1 MAEGSITWR
10 GKKAWRMPLLLA
22 GLLLVGALGAPAQKH
37 YKELTYP
44 PLRDLQVPPVERFE
58 LANGLVVYLVEDHRL
73 PQVEGYVRVR
83 TGSRFE
89 PADQVGLASIV
100 GQVMRTGG
108 TATRPGEEINRLLE
122 NVGASVETSVGTTVA
137 TASMFTL
144 KENLPQVLGILAEI
158 LANPAFPEDKLELAR
173 VQERTA
179 IARRNDDVGQ
189 IANREFTKLVYGK
202 ESPYARQTEYDTIR
216 NITREDLV
224 AFHRR
229 YFHPNQA
236 ILGLWGDFDAAE
248 MRAEVERVFGSWPR
262 GGEEVPPLPEVPQER
277 AGSINFIQKDDVNQ
291 TNVRIGHVGG
301 RFDDPDYFALNVMSE
316 ILGGGFSSR
325 LFRRVRSDLGLAYAV
340 FGTWNAA
347 YDHLGVLYLRVDTK
361 SETTVQAIEAVVNE
375 VRRMTQEPVSAEE
388 LRMAKEG
395 ILNSFVFNF
404 DTTGEVVRRLMIY
417 EYYGYPPD
425 FLERFK
431 SNVEKV
437 TAEDVL
443 RAARRWLRPEDLVI
457 LAVGRQQDFDQP
469 LSALGNVNTVDISI
483 PPPSSQAAMPAEA
496 TPESRARGREVLE
509 RAIEGMGGLEV
520 LRSLRDVTVLSKV
533 TQVTPQGEF
542 ELIVKTH
549 WQPPVKLRQ
558 DVVSPF
564 GEVSLGYDGERAW
577 RKSPRGVQEL
587 APEQEERLLA
597 AMRRSPEVL
606 LLEAYEGERE
616 VRYLESETVN
626 GSEAD
631 VIAITDESGDTVKLY
646 VEQETGRIL
655 KRSFQGWSPF
665 AGPVSEENLYSDFR
679 TVSGLTV
686 PFKQV
691 TFQDGKKS
699 SEQTVQSYEVNVGLD
714 PELFSPEEGEP

>member
-1 MAEGSITWR
+1 MAKGSMTWR
-10 GKKAWRMPLLLA
+10 GKKARRMPLLLV
-22 GLLLVGALGAPAQKH
+22 GLLLVGGLGAAAQKQ

-44 PLRDLQVPPVERFE
+44 PLRDLQLPPVERFE
-58 LANGLVVYLVEDHRL
+58 LANGLVVYLVEDHTL
-73 PQVEGYVRVR
+73 PKVEGYVRVR

-89 PADQVGLASIV
+89 PADRVGLASIL

-108 TATRPGEEINRLLE
+108 TTTHPGEEIDRMLE

-144 KENLPQVLGILAEI
+144 KENLPQVLAILADI
-158 LANPAFPEDKLELAR
+158 LENPVFPEDKLELAK

-236 ILGLWGDFDAAE
+236 LLGLWGDFDTAE

-262 GGEEVPPLPEVPQER
+262 GGEEVPPLPEVPQEWT
-277 AGSINFIQKDDVNQ
+277 GSINFIPKDDVNQ

-325 LFRRVRSDLGLAYAV
+325 LFRRVRSDLGLAYAA

-347 YDHLGVLYLRVDTK
+347 YDHPGMFYLRVDTK
-361 SETTVQAIEAVVNE
+361 SESTVQAIEEVIKE
-375 VRRMTQEPVSAEE
+375 VRRLTQEPVSPEE
-388 LRMAKEG
+388 LRLAKEG

-404 DTTGEVVRRLMIY
+404 DTTGEVVRRLMTY
-417 EYYGYPPD
+417 EYYGYPSD
-425 FLERFK
+425 FLERYK
-431 SNVEKV
+431 ANVEKV

-457 LAVGRQQDFDQP
+457 LAVGRQQDFDRP

-483 PPPSSQAAMPAEA
+483 PPPSRETAVATEA
-496 TPESRARGREVLE
+496 TPESRVRGREVLE
-509 RAIEGMGGLEV
+509 RAIAGRGGLEA
-520 LRSLRDVTVLSKV
+520 LSSLRDVTVLSQI

-542 ELIVKTH
+542 ELTVKIR
-549 WQPPVKLRQ
+549 WQPPTKFRQ

-577 RKSPRGVQEL
+577 QKSPRGVQEFP
-587 APEQEERLLA
+587 PEQEARLLA
-597 AMRRSPEVL
+597 ALRRSPEVL
-606 LLEAYEGERE
+606 LLEAHQGERE
-616 VRYLESETVN
+616 VQYLETVTVN

-631 VIAITDESGDTVKLY
+631 VIAVTDESGDTVKLY
-646 VEQETGRIL
+646 VEEGTGRIL

-665 AGPVSEENLYSDFR
+665 AGPVSEENVYSDFR
-679 TVSGLTV
+679 AVSGLTV
-686 PFKQV
+686 PFKQI
-691 TFQDGKKS
+691 TFQDGKKA
-699 SEQTVQSYEVNVGLD
+699 SEQTVQSYEVNVGLG